1 MDYRLWAMHIAQ
13 KKKKL
18 LCGGFIELT
27 FLKKND
33 MLFIFYFLKINCLL
47 WVTKCYLPTNFQPSK
62 ISG

>member
-13 KKKKL
+13 KKKKVIM
-18 LCGGFIELT
+18 CWIYRAN

-47 WVTKCYLPTNFQPSK
+47 WVITCYLPINFQPSK